1 MFLKIWQCLYRTPP
15 VAASD
20 IKLMF
25 LLLMWN
31 IYLFIPDK
39 KKKIEFFYNFY
50 KYNSYKSKN
59 NNITLLKI
67 TRIFVRLY
75 LLIYWRDTERSISM
89 LFYYKKMKHST
100 RWRQTPLFL
109 CLRYIIVKIFFFT
122 NCRGNPGDK
131 HIDLSKGQSVSHFH
145 NYKQKLLH

>member
-1 MFLKIWQCLYRTPP
+1 MFLKIWQCLYRAPP
-15 VAASD
+15 VAASE

-75 LLIYWRDTERSISM
+75 LLIYRRDTERSISM
-89 LFYYKKMKHST
+89 LFYYKKNETFHSLKT
-100 RWRQTPLFL
+100 DSIISLF
-109 CLRYIIVKIFFFT
+109 KIYHRKYFFL
-122 NCRGNPGDK
+122 
-131 HIDLSKGQSVSHFH
+131 H
-145 NYKQKLLH
+145 KLQG